1 MCHNLK
7 KTFLNIISLSKKF
20 FHTLITKSKTMFC
33 KTCDYFRSK
42 KFLLFVILYNILF
55 LCSTIHLFCVKNTIS
70 VPFVVGVPLI
80 SVALLV
86 AWYSKDL
93 VDWSNDR
100 SNKIKKS
107 FSFSM
112 KIAGFLLP
120 IVCIFSSY
128 KLAELYFKE
137 NIAKYEM
144 FLWWFLLI
152 LQLVFV
158 AFYCCELIDINKP
171 NYDTKHK
178 VLTFTF
184 IIIHIIQLFANIYLL
199 LLAFDPNSLHT
210 INANTPLQLCFDVI
224 YFSAMTFVGGNPNLA
239 PCTRLT
245 QAVVL
250 AESIQFAIYISI
262 IIFNLISAGKDS
274 KENQ

>member
-1 MCHNLK
+1 M
-7 KTFLNIISLSKKF
+7 
-20 FHTLITKSKTMFC
+20 
-33 KTCDYFRSK
+33 
-42 KFLLFVILYNILF
+42 FVILYNILF

-120 IVCIFSSY
+120 IVCIFSSC

-250 AESIQFAIYISI
+250 AESILFAIYISI